1 MNPSRFFITHPRFSG
16 VIAVLMVLI
25 GTIAGFILPISQYP
39 QITPPQIIVEA
50 TYPGANAQVLVDTVA
65 VPIENQINGVEGM
78 LYMSSTANDSGTYQ
92 LTITFNIG
100 VDPDIAQVKVENR
113 LDQVK
118 SILPEI
124 VTQEGLSV
132 KTQSA
137 NMLAF
142 LVLES
147 PGGTYD
153 SLYLSN
159 FAYTNIQ
166 NPLERIPGISAVSI
180 FGPQNSIRI
189 WMNPEKITALGLS
202 ANTIIQAIESQNN
215 QAAIGSIG
223 SAPTP
228 SDNNMVLA
236 LTTMG
241 LLSTP
246 EQFEDIIISSSSSG
260 GIVRL
265 KDVARVEIG
274 ADNYQLSAQYNG
286 KPAVIMELNQ
296 TPNSNSLSIM
306 KNLRK
311 EMAQL
316 KKSFPDDIEFQ
327 IAYDSTAFVYAS
339 IAGILSTLAITF
351 GLVIMVVF
359 LFLQNA
365 KATLIPMITIPVSL
379 IATFM
384 VIYAI
389 GFDINILTLFAMIL
403 AIGLVVDDA
412 IIVVERVQYLMK
424 YRKMKSTPA
433 SIQAMKDIASS
444 IIATTLVLLSIFIP
458 VALMAGITGKIYQ
471 QFAVTIATAIVFS
484 AINALTLS
492 PALCAIFLRNEH
504 QSLQKQEKA
513 TSLFARFNQA
523 LNQLTQFYLSLV
535 HWLCAHLIPTILIGC
550 FVIGGII
557 FGFNIIPS
565 SFIPEEDQGVLLVN
579 LELPD
584 TATINQTGA
593 LLNQMSDEILKVPG
607 VKYFIGIA
615 GNSLLSA
622 GGENIGMGVVGL
634 KPWDER
640 KEKALSLES
649 INARLSALFADNP
662 YASIEFFAM
671 PAIPGVG
678 TSNGLSFQLNALNN
692 NTKPVELYDTLEKLL
707 LMMNQ
712 DKTFAYAFSTFTAQ
726 TPHLYL
732 DIDRTKLEFY
742 DVPLSNLFTV
752 LQNNLGSRYVN
763 NITVAGQINKVIV
776 QADYPYRKDIENIDS
791 LYVLNNVGKPIQ
803 IKEFIR
809 FKTTLSPKIIYRFN
823 QYLSAAVTAQ
833 TASGVS
839 TGTGITQ
846 TEKLATELG
855 NQYTIAWTGLS
866 LQEVETTG
874 LAFILIAFA
883 FIFSYLFLV
892 ALYESWLIPFSVILT
907 NIFAISGALLGLK
920 LMHLPLSIYAQLGI
934 VLLIGLASKNAIL
947 IVQFMIT
954 YRRQGMDI
962 LTAALKGA
970 NERYRAVLM
979 TALTFIL
986 GVMPMIFASG
996 AGAASQISMGTTVFF
1011 GMIAATLI
1019 GVLFVPALFTLFDTL
1034 VTSHQTV
1041 APKKRP
1047 QRPHLKRRK
1056 K

>member
-327 IAYDSTAFVYAS
+327 IAYDSTAFV
-339 IAGILSTLAITF
+339 
-351 GLVIMVVF
+351 
-359 LFLQNA
+359 
-365 KATLIPMITIPVSL
+365 
-379 IATFM
+379 
-384 VIYAI
+384 
-389 GFDINILTLFAMIL
+389 
-403 AIGLVVDDA
+403 
-412 IIVVERVQYLMK
+412 
-424 YRKMKSTPA
+424 
-433 SIQAMKDIASS
+433 
-444 IIATTLVLLSIFIP
+444 
-458 VALMAGITGKIYQ
+458 
-471 QFAVTIATAIVFS
+471 
-484 AINALTLS
+484 
-492 PALCAIFLRNEH
+492 
-504 QSLQKQEKA
+504 
-513 TSLFARFNQA
+513 
-523 LNQLTQFYLSLV
+523 
-535 HWLCAHLIPTILIGC
+535 
-550 FVIGGII
+550 
-557 FGFNIIPS
+557 
-565 SFIPEEDQGVLLVN
+565 
-579 LELPD
+579 
-584 TATINQTGA
+584 
-593 LLNQMSDEILKVPG
+593 
-607 VKYFIGIA
+607 
-615 GNSLLSA
+615 
-622 GGENIGMGVVGL
+622 
-634 KPWDER
+634 
-640 KEKALSLES
+640 
-649 INARLSALFADNP
+649 
-662 YASIEFFAM
+662 
-671 PAIPGVG
+671 
-678 TSNGLSFQLNALNN
+678 
-692 NTKPVELYDTLEKLL
+692 
-707 LMMNQ
+707 
-712 DKTFAYAFSTFTAQ
+712 
-726 TPHLYL
+726 
-732 DIDRTKLEFY
+732 
-742 DVPLSNLFTV
+742 
-752 LQNNLGSRYVN
+752 
-763 NITVAGQINKVIV
+763 
-776 QADYPYRKDIENIDS
+776 
-791 LYVLNNVGKPIQ
+791 
-803 IKEFIR
+803 
-809 FKTTLSPKIIYRFN
+809 
-823 QYLSAAVTAQ
+823 
-833 TASGVS
+833 
-839 TGTGITQ
+839 
-846 TEKLATELG
+846 
-855 NQYTIAWTGLS
+855 
-866 LQEVETTG
+866 
-874 LAFILIAFA
+874 
-883 FIFSYLFLV
+883 
-892 ALYESWLIPFSVILT
+892 
-907 NIFAISGALLGLK
+907 
-920 LMHLPLSIYAQLGI
+920 
-934 VLLIGLASKNAIL
+934 
-947 IVQFMIT
+947 
-954 YRRQGMDI
+954 
-962 LTAALKGA
+962 
-970 NERYRAVLM
+970 
-979 TALTFIL
+979 
-986 GVMPMIFASG
+986 
-996 AGAASQISMGTTVFF
+996 
-1011 GMIAATLI
+1011 
-1019 GVLFVPALFTLFDTL
+1019 
-1034 VTSHQTV
+1034 
-1041 APKKRP
+1041 
-1047 QRPHLKRRK
+1047 
-1056 K
+1056 